1 VIQISSWTECS
12 AFCHRFHME
21 TPKNQSWHWQAVD
34 PSRNVARDYHL
45 WVETDLFGW
54 TTVERRWGRIGT
66 KGQGVTTSFPD
77 RRQADKIAQQI
88 RIRRESAFKRIGVR
102 YQAVE

>member
-1 VIQISSWTECS
+1 
-12 AFCHRFHME
+12 ME
-21 TPKNQSWHWQAVD
+21 TPKNQSWHWQAID

-66 KGQGVTTSFPD
+66 KGRG
-77 RRQADKIAQQI
+77 
-88 RIRRESAFKRIGVR
+88 
-102 YQAVE
+102 

>member
-1 VIQISSWTECS
+1 
-12 AFCHRFHME
+12 ME
-21 TPKNQSWHWQAVD
+21 TQKNQSWHWQAID

-66 KGQGVTTSFPD
+66 KGQEVTTSFLD
-77 RRQADKIAQQI
+77 RGEADTIARQI
-88 RIRRESAFKRIGVR
+88 RARRENAFKRIGVR
-102 YQAVE
+102 YQTIE